1 MERCQRLSKRIL
13 DDFHAIALPTLRH
26 EAIVHT
32 VSTANAAAMLAMHR
46 HLDRALCTAAAWLH
60 DIALYT
66 KNCRHG
72 IHGEQSAELAVPYL
86 EDAGFSTPE
95 IEQITTHLRALRRDL
110 KLCARIEGDIPKIQA
125 SVKTQDPAFRGHQ
138 PYSQIVSHGL
148 TLININPNSH
158 FTR

>member
-32 VSTANAAAMLAMHR
+32 LSTANAAAMLAMHR
-46 HLDRALCTAAAWLH
+46 HLDRALCVAAAWLH

-86 EDAGFSTPE
+86 EDAGFSTPDVVSSGGAAAG
-95 IEQITTHLRALRRDL
+95 LS
-110 KLCARIEGDIPKIQA
+110 PSA
-125 SVKTQDPAFRGHQ
+125 SAV
-138 PYSQIVSHGL
+138 
-148 TLININPNSH
+148 
-158 FTR
+158 

>member
-26 EAIVHT
+26 EAIIHT
-32 VSTANAAAMLAMHR
+32 VSTANAATMLAMHR
-46 HLDRALCTAAAWLH
+46 HLDRALCVAAAWLH

-95 IEQITTHLRALRRDL
+95 IEQITTAIRHHSHKERTDDL
-110 KLCARIEGDIPKIQA
+110 LSELLKDADILGRYLQDGQVPADPHRHQRLIH
-125 SVKTQDPAFRGHQ
+125 VMKTLD
-138 PYSQIVSHGL
+138 L
-148 TLININPNSH
+148 L
-158 FTR
+158 